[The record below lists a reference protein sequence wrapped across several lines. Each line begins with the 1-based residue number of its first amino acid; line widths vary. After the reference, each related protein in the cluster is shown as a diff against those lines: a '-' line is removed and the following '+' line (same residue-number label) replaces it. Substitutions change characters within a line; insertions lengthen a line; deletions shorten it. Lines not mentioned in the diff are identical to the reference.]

1 MEQAKEA
8 LYTALQQ
15 NDLAAMGR
23 QAHVIKGAAA
33 NLGALTLYRHA
44 QRLERDLA
52 HTPTRNDSL
61 NKVIHVIHSDLHNL
75 QQTIELLTRNL
86 PETTV
91 KAPSILSA
99 DELATSLQ
107 RLTEQIDEHLLVSAE
122 QLAQLSA
129 SLGEPALKISMEKIE
144 SALNQFDFD
153 CAAAALATLKQQLKQ
168 QLNASHSNQDF
179 QTTCSLGA

>member
-1 MEQAKEA
+1 
-8 LYTALQQ
+8 
-15 NDLAAMGR
+15 
-23 QAHVIKGAAA
+23 
-33 NLGALTLYRHA
+33 
-44 QRLERDLA
+44 
-52 HTPTRNDSL
+52 
-61 NKVIHVIHSDLHNL
+61 
-75 QQTIELLTRNL
+75 
-86 PETTV
+86 V